1 MISSDARTARE
12 RLLAAASELIDTLA
26 QQGITQFSSHE
37 AAAVSGTAIAALE
50 TSALGQ
56 NQQPAPRCPF

>member
-37 AAAVSGTAIAALE
+37 TG
-50 TSALGQ
+50 ALGTVAAS
-56 NQQPAPRCPF
+56 PASCIGKALVAQG

>member
-1 MISSDARTARE
+1 MIASDARTARE

-37 AAAVSGTAIAALE
+37 TG
-50 TSALGQ
+50 ALGTVAAS
-56 NQQPAPRCPF
+56 PASCIGKALVAQG

>member
-37 AAAVSGTAIAALE
+37 TG
-50 TSALGQ
+50 ALGTVAAS
-56 NQQPAPRCPF
+56 PASCIRKALVAQG